1 MKNHIPHPSI
11 ARLSGLSASAAALT
25 LALAACAQPP
35 TAPAM
40 APAVSATPAAIPAA
54 AAANKSVP
62 GDAAIPIVELM
73 PLTMR
78 HEAAL
83 KLSPGQ
89 SHALAEYRDSAMPK
103 RIGLQK
109 QILALRGELRAAML
123 GGQPTAEL
131 MRQVSQ
137 AELSHMQARE
147 RCVVFM
153 RQTLSP
159 AQYAQLTQLYLDG
172 LR

>member
-1 MKNHIPHPSI
+1 MTNRYIPFVP
-11 ARLSGLSASAAALT
+11 AP
-25 LALAACAQPP
+25 ALAALLLAGCAQ
-35 TAPAM
+35 TAPSA
-40 APAVSATPAAIPAA
+40 APAAPAAPTAA
-54 AAANKSVP
+54 AAPAKAVP

-83 KLSPGQ
+83 KLTPAQ
-89 SHALAEYRDSAMPK
+89 NKALADYRNANMPK
-103 RIGLQK
+103 RIAGQK
-109 QILALRGELRAAML
+109 QVLALRGQLRAAML
-123 GGQPTAEL
+123 QGQPTAEL

-147 RCVVFM
+147 RCVAFM
-153 RQTLSP
+153 RQTLTP